1 MIEPGRELPAS
12 ARRVADALAA
22 AGVRT
27 TIVVLEHAA
36 RTSAEAAAAV
46 GCDVGQIVKSL
57 VFRLRESGR
66 PLLVLTSG
74 ANRVDE
80 AKLGAL
86 LGESVGRADADFV
99 RAHTGFA
106 IGGVA
111 PLAHPAPLTTL
122 VDEALL
128 KWEAIW
134 AAGGHPHTVFRL
146 TPDELGRIA
155 GGRRAGTPGGD
166 RATERLAAWL
176 GAAGLRPGG
185 DSGTFLQSFTVAP
198 GRRLGA
204 GSALEVGV
212 RTAKAGVDW
221 TPHGGSR
228 RGEVTGALAFADD
241 DWSGDLRDKIVVA
254 TSRGSRLETLILARQ
269 RGAAALLLV
278 ADPLPTLDATAAPV
292 DIASGALTRAAA
304 DALRAAPAGTTARLA
319 VDLAPADLRAAN
331 VIGVLPGADPAL
343 AGETIV
349 LGAHW
354 DHLGSSG
361 GAPSHGADDN
371 ASGTAVVIGLA
382 RAFAA
387 ARGARRTL
395 VFALFGAEEGGL
407 IGSGHYVRHAALPL
421 GQTAA
426 MLNFDMVG
434 RM

>member
-146 TPDELGRIA
+146 TPDELVRIA
-155 GGRRAGTPGGD
+155 GD
-166 RATERLAAWL
+166 RI
-176 GAAGLRPGG
+176 
-185 DSGTFLQSFTVAP
+185 VAV
-198 GRRLGA
+198 
-204 GSALEVGV
+204 S
-212 RTAKAGVDW
+212 
-221 TPHGGSR
+221 
-228 RGEVTGALAFADD
+228 
-241 DWSGDLRDKIVVA
+241 
-254 TSRGSRLETLILARQ
+254 
-269 RGAAALLLV
+269 
-278 ADPLPTLDATAAPV
+278 
-292 DIASGALTRAAA
+292 
-304 DALRAAPAGTTARLA
+304 
-319 VDLAPADLRAAN
+319 
-331 VIGVLPGADPAL
+331 
-343 AGETIV
+343 
-349 LGAHW
+349 
-354 DHLGSSG
+354 
-361 GAPSHGADDN
+361 
-371 ASGTAVVIGLA
+371 
-382 RAFAA
+382 
-387 ARGARRTL
+387 
-395 VFALFGAEEGGL
+395 
-407 IGSGHYVRHAALPL
+407 
-421 GQTAA
+421 
-426 MLNFDMVG
+426 
-434 RM
+434 